1 MKKEDSTTLKS
12 WIELNR
18 LVKEKKD
25 LEELLHDRVT
35 GLPTIPLLLKD
46 IEEILQNNN
55 KVGLLCVNVVKYSRI
70 EEIYGFKAFDKV
82 MAMVADILNS
92 LVGGALRGADIISQL
107 MISGNT
113 FAILLSPPR
122 NQSELR
128 KEDLL
133 KIKKRINS
141 KITDAIRDSLDY
153 ALFKKFGCYVGSAIL
168 NYNKEIRFERQ
179 IYTVLE
185 DALQDSASEKDK
197 DAKKRLA
204 ALKKIIKEEEVHTLF
219 HPIVN
224 LSNYEIM
231 GYEALSR
238 GPGQG
243 EFERPDKLFKIA
255 YQSDLIIE
263 LDRLCRKKALAAA
276 SDMAPERMLFLNVEP
291 DSVNDP
297 DLRQIAAS
305 ALLLDSKL
313 TPDQIVLEITERSA
327 IIDFSAFRSTL
338 EYFRALGFKIAI
350 DDAGAGYASLQSII
364 ELKPDFLKIDMSLIR
379 GIDTDNVKQQL
390 VKALQGFG
398 HETGVKVIAEGI
410 ETKAELKTLLEMNI
424 DYGQGFIFAYPS
436 EPFPEIRKDIIS
448 KLPKRSKLVKS

>member
-18 LVKEKKD
+18 LIKEKKD

-46 IEEILQNNN
+46 IEKILQKNNQA
-55 KVGLLCVNVVKYSRI
+55 GLLCVDVVKYSKI
-70 EEIYGFKAFDKV
+70 EEIYGVKTFDKV
-82 MAMVADILNS
+82 MTMVADILNA
-92 LVGGALRGADIISQL
+92 LVGRELRSADIISQL

-122 NQSELR
+122 KQSELK
-128 KEDLL
+128 KEDIL

-168 NYNKEIRFERQ
+168 NYDKEIRFERQ

-185 DALQDSASEKDK
+185 DALQDSASERDK
-197 DAKKRLA
+197 DVKNRFA
-204 ALKKIIKEEEVHTLF
+204 ALKKIIKEEEIYTLF
-219 HPIVN
+219 HPIVK
-224 LSNYEIM
+224 LPDYKII

-263 LDRLCRKKALAAA
+263 LERLCRKKVLAAA
-276 SDMAPERMLFLNVEP
+276 RDIAPEHMLFLNVESC
-291 DSVNDP
+291 SVNDP

-305 ALLLDSKL
+305 TFLLDSKL
-313 TPDQIVLEITERSA
+313 TSDQIVLEITERSA
-327 IIDFSAFRSTL
+327 IIDFSAFRSVL

-350 DDAGAGYASLQSII
+350 DDAGAGFATLQSII

-379 GIDTDNVKQQL
+379 DIDTDDVKQQL
-390 VKALQGFG
+390 VKALQRFG
-398 HETGVKVIAEGI
+398 HETGVSVIAEGI
-410 ETKAELKTLLEMNI
+410 ETKAELRTLLEIGINF
-424 DYGQGFIFAYPS
+424 GQGFVFAYPS
-436 EPFPEIRKDIIS
+436 EPFPKIRKDIIS
-448 KLPKRSKLVKS
+448 KLPKHRKRVKS